1 MERRTVVVVTIHTTP
16 QQTPRTLTRA
26 NVLPR
31 VSRIAGGPAPAPV
44 RTSAPGRLSTLGLVT
59 VLLGAFLPMLDFF
72 IVNVALPT
80 IDKDLSAGPATLE
93 LFVAGYGIAYAV
105 LLVLGGRLGDL
116 YGRKKL
122 FVAGALLFGLTSA
135 ACGFAPTALAL
146 VVARVAQGASAAL
159 MLPQALATIQAATEG
174 ERRAKAMGVYGAVGG
189 IAVVIGQVLGGVL
202 LSANLFGTGW
212 RFIFLVNVP
221 VAVVAVLLALRT
233 VPETRSANP
242 ARVDVPGTVL
252 LAGALLALLVPL
264 MEGRSLG
271 WPVWTWVLLAL
282 FPFLLTAFVLVERR
296 GERNGQVPLV
306 PISLLKL
313 RGLKVGL
320 TMAVPFFAGFGGF
333 MMVMAVA
340 LQVGLHEGPIAS
352 GFAMV
357 PMAAGFFAASLAGPR
372 LLARFGSKVIV
383 TGAVIQAL
391 GLGTLA
397 LTVANDWSGINT
409 WGLLPGMVIAGTG
422 QGLVMP
428 PLIRLVLS
436 QIPVERAGVGGG
448 ILATTQQSSLALGV
462 ATLGTLFLSLS
473 PSMGMRD
480 ALTLVLVLQFAAT
493 FLVIALSTRLP
504 RKVG

>member
-1 MERRTVVVVTIHTTP
+1 MRVGGTSPATP
-16 QQTPRTLTRA
+16 TSPPSSGT
-26 NVLPR
+26 
-31 VSRIAGGPAPAPV
+31 AP
-44 RTSAPGRLSTLGLVT
+44 RLSTLGLVT

-80 IDKDLSAGPATLE
+80 IDRDLSAGPATLE

-122 FVAGALLFGLTSA
+122 FIAGALLFGLTSL
-135 ACGFAPTALAL
+135 ACGLAPTALAL

-159 MLPQALATIQAATEG
+159 MLPQALATIQAATDG
-174 ERRAKAMGVYGAVGG
+174 ERKAKAMGIYGAVGG
-189 IAVVIGQVLGGVL
+189 ISVVIGQVLGGVL

-221 VAVVAVLLALRT
+221 VALAAVLLASRS

-252 LAGALLALLVPL
+252 LASALLALLVPL

-271 WPVWTWVLLAL
+271 WPAWTWALLAA
-282 FPFLLTAFVLVERR
+282 FPFLLAGFIAVERR
-296 GERNGQVPLV
+296 GERTGQVPLV
-306 PISLLKL
+306 PLSLVKL
-313 RGLKVGL
+313 RGLRVGL

-352 GFAMV
+352 GLAMV
-357 PMAAGFFAASLAGPR
+357 PMATGFFAASLAGPR
-372 LLARFGSKVIV
+372 LLSRFGSRVIV

-391 GLGTLA
+391 GLGVLT
-397 LTVANDWSGINT
+397 LTVLNDWSGLSPWT
-409 WGLLPGMVIAGTG
+409 LLPGMAIAGTG

-428 PLIRLVLS
+428 PLIRLVLG
-436 QIPVERAGVGGG
+436 QVPVERAGVGGG

-473 PSMGMRD
+473 PTMGMHH
-480 ALTLVLVLQFAAT
+480 ALALVLALQFAAT
-493 FLVIALSTRLP
+493 FVVIALATRLP
-504 RKVG
+504 RSVG

>member
-1 MERRTVVVVTIHTTP
+1 VSIHSTP
-16 QQTPRTLTRA
+16 QQIRA
-26 NVLPR
+26 V
-31 VSRIAGGPAPAPV
+31 APTHTTATD
-44 RTSAPGRLSTLGLVT
+44 RPGVQSHPRLSTLGLVT

-80 IDKDLSAGPATLE
+80 IDHDLSAGPATLE

-122 FVAGALLFGLTSA
+122 FVAGALLFGLTSL
-135 ACGFAPTALAL
+135 ACGLAPTALAL
-146 VVARVAQGASAAL
+146 VAARVAQGASAAL
-159 MLPQALATIQAATEG
+159 MLPQALATIQSATEG
-174 ERRAKAMGVYGAVGG
+174 ERKARAMGIYGAVGG
-189 IAVVIGQVLGGVL
+189 IAVVVGQVLGGVL

-221 VAVVAVLLALRT
+221 FSLAAVLLSFRS

-252 LAGALLALLVPL
+252 LAAALLALLVPL

-282 FPFLLTAFVLVERR
+282 FPFLLAGFVLVERR
-296 GERNGQVPLV
+296 GERAGRVPLI
-306 PISLLKL
+306 PMSLLRV
-313 RGLKVGL
+313 RGLRVGL
-320 TMAVPFFAGFGGF
+320 TMAVPFFTGFGGF

-352 GFAMV
+352 GLAMV
-357 PMAAGFFAASLAGPR
+357 PMATGFFVASLAGPR
-372 LLARFGSKVIV
+372 LLARFGSRVIV
-383 TGAVIQAL
+383 SGGVVQAIGLAV
-391 GLGTLA
+391 
-397 LTVANDWSGINT
+397 LTVTVFQDWNGLSPWT
-409 WGLLPGMVIAGTG
+409 LLPGMAIAGTG

-436 QIPVERAGVGGG
+436 QVPLERAGVGGG

-473 PSMGMRD
+473 PSVGMHD
-480 ALTLVLVLQFAAT
+480 ALALVLGLQFVAT
-493 FLVIALSTRLP
+493 FVVIALSTRLP
-504 RKVG
+504 RTVG